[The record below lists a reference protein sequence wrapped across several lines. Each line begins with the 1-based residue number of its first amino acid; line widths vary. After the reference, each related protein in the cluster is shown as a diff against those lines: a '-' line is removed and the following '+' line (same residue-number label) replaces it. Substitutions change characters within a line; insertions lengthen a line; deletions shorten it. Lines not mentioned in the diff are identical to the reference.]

1 LGNILSQADRS
12 LVHRALSD
20 AFVDNEV
27 DYSDIAKRIKAFDSK
42 IVEHIFFYEVA
53 PVCHSN
59 LETPVPP
66 IWTGF
71 DNEWLD
77 LEIEKLLASRSKSHF
92 QRFKQ
97 NLLITTLKWK
107 YADTWNAIKNSG

>member
-1 LGNILSQADRS
+1 MGNILSKTERS
-12 LVHRALSD
+12 SIRHALSD

-27 DYSDIAKRIKAFDSK
+27 DYGDIGERVRAFDPET
-42 IVEHIFFYEVA
+42 VENIFFFEVA

-59 LETPVPP
+59 LETPAPP

-71 DNEWLD
+71 DSEWLD
-77 LEIEKLLASRSKSHF
+77 QEIEKRLESRNQSYF

-97 NLLITTLKWK
+97 SLLITSLKWK
-107 YADTWNAIKNSG
+107 YANTWNAIKNTY

>member
-1 LGNILSQADRS
+1 MADILSKAERS
-12 LVHRALSD
+12 SIRHALSD

-27 DYSDIAKRIKAFDSK
+27 DYTDIAKRVKDFDYNT
-42 IVEHIFFYEVA
+42 VEQIFFHEVA

-71 DNEWLD
+71 DKEWLD
-77 LEIEKLLASRSKSHF
+77 QEIEKLQKASA
-92 QRFKQ
+92 QGYFKRLKQ
-97 NLLITTLKWK
+97 DILIATLKWK
-107 YADTWNAIKNSG
+107 YTTTWKAIKDAV

>member
-12 LVHRALSD
+12 VVRHALSD
-20 AFVDNEV
+20 AFVDTEV
-27 DYSDIAKRIKAFDSK
+27 DYSDIRKRVSSFDPK
-42 IVEHIFFYEVA
+42 TVEDIFFSEVA

-71 DNEWLD
+71 DSEWLD
-77 LEIEKLLASRSKSHF
+77 QEIEKLLESRRRGYF
-92 QRFKQ
+92 QRLKQ
-97 NLLITTLKWK
+97 KLLITTLKWK
-107 YADTWNAIKNSG
+107 YAGTWNAIQNAG